1 MKQFIYITIIAL
13 LTACAF
19 EGKELPYIEKIPPLS
34 NVPGAGISF
43 VIPDEE
49 GWMLFDPDGKGA
61 MIARQGNSKIESYII
76 SLDYY
81 QQPIP
86 ETEYK
91 FKQLYQTL
99 KQGEISPPRYNPL
112 VIEDHRRDFKKN
124 YCLDFYYLVEDSQPK
139 EMPAGDTYMLLE
151 TMGLFAVHP
160 NIPNYMVRVAY
171 SYRYAKGHED
181 PQFKKKAKW
190 VLEQLTFTNQ

>member
-1 MKQFIYITIIAL
+1 MKPSIYIAILIL
-13 LTACAF
+13 LASCDLG
-19 EGKELPYIEKIPPLS
+19 EKEASYIEKIPRLS

-61 MIARQGNSKIESYII
+61 MIARQGRSKIESYII
-76 SLDYY
+76 SLDTY
-81 QQPIP
+81 QQSVPK
-86 ETEYK
+86 TEDK
-91 FKQLYQTL
+91 FKQLYQVL
-99 KQGEISPPRYNPL
+99 KQGETSPPRYNPL
-112 VIEDHRRDFKKN
+112 VIEDRLRDSKN
-124 YCLDFYYLVEDSQPK
+124 SYCIDFYYLVEDSQPK
-139 EMPAGDTYMLLE
+139 KLPVGDDYMLLE
-151 TMGLFAVHP
+151 TMGFFAVHP

-181 PQFKKKAKW
+181 PQFKTKAKW